1 MRYLLLFLTIGI
13 CACTSQSSIVQSIS
27 VDQAKVLISDNIELI
42 IVDARTPEEFAEGHL
57 DKAINIDVKADHFKK
72 EINKLSKDKSY
83 LVYCRSG
90 KRSTKAS
97 NIMAQEGF
105 NVLYNM
111 DGGYLA
117 WMDQ

>member
-1 MRYLLLFLTIGI
+1 MKYVLLCIAI
-13 CACTSQSSIVQSIS
+13 CMCSCNSQSSIVQSIS
-27 VDQAKVLISDNIELI
+27 VDEAKTLISNNSALI

-57 DKAINIDVKADHFKK
+57 ENAMNVDVKADNFT
-72 EINKLSKDKSY
+72 EEVNKLSKDKSY

-97 NIMAQEGF
+97 TIMAKEGF

-111 DGGYLA
+111 EGGYLA
-117 WMDQ
+117 WTE